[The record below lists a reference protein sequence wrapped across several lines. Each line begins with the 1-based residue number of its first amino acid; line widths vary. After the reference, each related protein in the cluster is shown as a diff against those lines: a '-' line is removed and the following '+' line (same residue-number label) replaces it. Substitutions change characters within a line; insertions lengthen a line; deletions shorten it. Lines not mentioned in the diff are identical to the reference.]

1 MPASRWN
8 ITNWLERAPAS
19 VMNGYA
25 VAAAFGTYFCM
36 YAFRKPFTAGT
47 YEGLHFAGSQVELKT
62 AFVISQLIG
71 YTASKFM
78 GIKVCSEASR
88 GRRAMTL
95 VALIAM
101 AELALVLFAVAPSQW
116 KVAAIF
122 LNGLPLGMVWGLVV
136 RYLEGRR
143 TSDILLPGLACSF
156 IVSSGVVKDV
166 GRALMAGDPFRILG
180 IGLPNPLPPTTEFW
194 MPAATGLVFLPPFVL
209 FVWLLNQVP
218 EPTIDDIAA
227 RTERQSMDRGRRHQF
242 LLEYLP
248 GIVLLITAYVFLTAF
263 RDYRD
268 NYMVEILDQLGYPY
282 EEEGNKDIMSNME
295 LSVALGVLATMSLLY
310 LVKNNRH
317 GLFAI
322 FGVIMAGIV
331 TIGVATAMLRGG
343 LINGFWWMALAGL
356 GSYMA
361 YVPYNAMLFD
371 RLMASTRFVGTAV
384 FAMYLADSA
393 GYTGSIA
400 LQLGKDLFASQT
412 SRSEFLQGY
421 SWFLSLSGTLM
432 LMGVCLYFWRV
443 TASSRETTFALAAS
457 PEPVPEQTV

>member
-1 MPASRWN
+1 MS
-8 ITNWLERAPAS
+8 
-19 VMNGYA
+19 GYA
-25 VAAAFGTYFCM
+25 VTAAFGTYFCM

-47 YEGLHFAGSQVELKT
+47 YESFYFAGTQIELKT
-62 AFVISQLIG
+62 AFVISQIIG
-71 YTASKFM
+71 YTLSKFM
-78 GIKVCSEASR
+78 GIKICSEASR
-88 GRRAMTL
+88 GRRAVTL
-95 VALIAM
+95 VTLIAV
-101 AELALVLFAVAPSQW
+101 AEFALVLFAVAPPQL

-122 LNGLPLGMVWGLVV
+122 FNGLPLGMVWGLVV

-180 IGLPNPLPPTTEFW
+180 IGLPNPLAPVPEFW
-194 MPAATGLVFLPPFVL
+194 MPAATGLIFLPPFVL
-209 FVWLLNQVP
+209 SVWLLNQVP
-218 EPTIDDIAA
+218 EPTIDDVAA
-227 RTERQSMDRGRRHQF
+227 RTERQSMDRGRRQQF
-242 LLEYLP
+242 LWEYLP
-248 GIVLLITAYVFLTAF
+248 GIVLLIAAYVFLTAF

-268 NYMVEILDQLGYPY
+268 NYMVEILDEVGYSY
-282 EEEGNKDIMSNME
+282 EQNKDIMSRME
-295 LSVALGVLATMSLLY
+295 LGVALGVLATMSLLY
-310 LVKNNRH
+310 LVKDNRL

-322 FGVIMAGIV
+322 FGVIMAGMV
-331 TIGVATAMLRGG
+331 TIGAATMLLRGG
-343 LINGFWWMALAGL
+343 MINGFGWMALVGL

-400 LQLGKDLFASQT
+400 LQLGKDLFAGKT
-412 SRSEFLQGY
+412 SRSDFLQSY

-432 LMGVCLYFWRV
+432 LAGVCLYFWRV
-443 TASSRETTFALAAS
+443 TAASRDATFALTATS
-457 PEPVPEQTV
+457 EPVPEQTV